1 MIITVLTQKYNCGC
15 NRGIS
20 KEETPDLLKKLNK
33 SIQWDKVT
41 WPEKEKDVPDT
52 DYLGNPPQLKPGD
65 TFLWDG
71 NVFAIND
78 ENSIVLI
85 VSETGPLS
93 VKRFVNY
100 LDCDYKYKLS
110 TEGTNINDL
119 DMEVVPWEEPGD
131 DLEEFRV
138 KYTNYICIKNRLN
151 APEVLKKIRIKIN
164 NLSLPVILPTVI
176 YIEGQKILYNPEEI
190 DPNILEDVLVLVFY
204 YIIETQNK
212 EKKGN

>member
-52 DYLGNPPQLKPGD
+52 NYLGNPPQLKPGD

-110 TEGTNINDL
+110 TEGTNIDDL
-119 DMEVVPWEEPGD
+119 DMEVIPWEEPGE

-138 KYTNYICIKNRLN
+138 KYTNYICMKNRLN
-151 APEVLKKIRIKIN
+151 VPEVLKKIRIKIN

>member
-15 NRGIS
+15 NKGIS

-41 WPEKEKDVPDT
+41 WPEKEKDVPYT

-71 NVFAIND
+71 NVFAIDD

-93 VKRFVNY
+93 IKRFINCLNY
-100 LDCDYKYKLS
+100 DYKYKLS
-110 TEGTNINDL
+110 TEGTNINEL
-119 DMEVVPWEEPGD
+119 DMEVIPWEEPGE
-131 DLEEFRV
+131 DLEESRV
-138 KYTNYICIKNRLN
+138 KYTNYTCVKNRLN

-164 NLSLPVILPTVI
+164 NLSLPVILPTVL